1 MTTGKANDEPTMPG
15 LLSFNSG
22 GPTGS
27 NSFFETGCLITLS
40 SQFF

>member
-27 NSFFETGCLITLS
+27 HSFFLK
-40 SQFF
+40 QAV